1 MANGASRSVSLVKDE
16 HGGEKMTKRFLLGLL
31 VAAPVLASACVR
43 PVDSDAIAARRWM
56 PVIKAGEQQA
66 PLKQNMV
73 IGSVHA
79 YLVPQQAGAT
89 VRAVRQGMMAPL
101 EILSDEAVA
110 RASRRFRF
118 TGDDAPASAPPGR
131 KWIYVYATS
140 FGKSELRF
148 SDSSGWGQLVELG
161 MVYPQAQPHGEPAQ
175 LAPDAGGDPVSF
187 DVDADRNTLWLSVP
201 GLVKDRWTM
210 VEGADTSFELMRLE
224 QLPVPYGDPPLVG
237 LFLVGSRSLKS
248 GIIRME
254 GGDVPRKVFKF
265 KVRALPSRSC

>member
-1 MANGASRSVSLVKDE
+1 MSEK
-16 HGGEKMTKRFLLGLL
+16 KMTKRFLLGLL
-31 VAAPVLASACVR
+31 AAAPMLVSACTR
-43 PVDSDAIAARRWM
+43 PAESDAIAARRWM

-79 YLVPQQAGAT
+79 YLVPQQADAS
-89 VRAVRQGMMAPL
+89 VQAVRQGMLEPL
-101 EILSDEAVA
+101 QILSDEAAV

-118 TGDDAPASAPPGR
+118 TGDDAPASAPPGK

-148 SDSSGWGQLVELG
+148 SDSSGWSQLVELG
-161 MVYPQAQPHGEPAQ
+161 MVYPQPQPHGEPTQ
-175 LAPDAGGDPVSF
+175 LVPDSGGDPVSF

-201 GLVKDRWTM
+201 GLLKDRWTM
-210 VEGADTSFELMRLE
+210 VEGADTTFELMRLE
-224 QLPVPYGDPPLVG
+224 QLPVPYGDPALVG
-237 LFLVGSRSLKS
+237 LFLVGSRSLRS

-254 GGDVPRKVFKF
+254 GGEALRKVFTF
-265 KVRALPSRSC
+265 KVRARPSRSC